1 MSDTDSFIEEVSEEV
16 RRDRLYKVLRKYAW
30 VGILA
35 VVTIVGGT
43 AYLEFQKAQ
52 ARTDAEAVGTAII
65 KALDISNSEERAE
78 ELKLL
83 SMESEKKILKDVIKT
98 INN

>member
-16 RRDRLYKVLRKYAW
+16 RRDRLYKFLRKYAW

-52 ARTDAEAVGTAII
+52 ARTEAEAVSYTH
-65 KALDISNSEERAE
+65 LRAHE
-78 ELKLL
+78 TGAYLVCRLL
-83 SMESEKKILKDVIKT
+83 LEKKKT
-98 INN
+98 

>member
-1 MSDTDSFIEEVSEEV
+1 MVENIIVRLFVSDTDSFIEEVTEEV
-16 RRDRLYKVLRKYAW
+16 RRDRLYNFLRKYAW

-52 ARTDAEAVGTAII
+52 ARTEAEALGTAII

-78 ELKLL
+78 ELRKV
-83 SMESEKKILKDVIKT
+83 EATETKDS
-98 INN
+98 

>member
-1 MSDTDSFIEEVSEEV
+1 MVENVIVRLFVSDTDSFIEEVSEEV
-16 RRDRLYKVLRKYAW
+16 RRDRLYKFLRKYAW

-52 ARTDAEAVGTAII
+52 ARTE
-65 KALDISNSEERAE
+65 AE
-78 ELKLL
+78 ELAPLL
-83 SMESEKKILKDVIKT
+83 LTRLISPV
-98 INN
+98 